1 MHLHIFMKCTL
12 LFPLI
17 FSPLK
22 YIFWKT
28 IYDQLVN
35 HISVMSG
42 AFTNETRH
50 CAVCLPPGSAA
61 QVCENTLN
69 ETIIALQRFCVH
81 CMYIAWLTQQS
92 VTKQQLEGLVLGECQ
107 LGARHGRL
115 QGASDP
121 ILEPRHSSGPWGWQE
136 EKAREWCWQW
146 RGISL
151 VIHNKLWW
159 FRWPSW
165 CLFSNWLISTLLS
178 TRTVA
183 ITPPRLV
190 EQGRRGC
197 WLTRMEWSASLRG
210 LVSLNLELE
219 LLMIHELI
227 LRKCFS
233 YRCTLRTSCA
243 TPSLPGTPTR
253 ESTLSPG
260 PMEVGRAACSRLS
273 MGSDFL
279 NSQFCPYH
287 FQ

>member
-1 MHLHIFMKCTL
+1 MHLHIYRKCVL
-12 LFPLI
+12 SCFPWS
-17 FSPLK
+17 FHPLNT
-22 YIFWKT
+22 YFEKT

-42 AFTNETRH
+42 A
-50 CAVCLPPGSAA
+50 LPMKRG
-61 QVCENTLN
+61 
-69 ETIIALQRFCVH
+69 IALFVCRLDQQLKSARTHWTRPSLPCRGFVSIVYCL
-81 CMYIAWLTQQS
+81 LTQQS

-115 QGASDP
+115 QGASDS

-136 EKAREWCWQW
+136 EKARERCWQW

-165 CLFSNWLISTLLS
+165 CWFSNWLISTLLS
-178 TRTVA
+178 IRTVA

-197 WLTRMEWSASLRG
+197 RLTRMAWSASLRG
-210 LVSLNLELE
+210 LVSLNLVLE

-260 PMEVGRAACSRLS
+260 PMEVGRAACFRLS
-273 MGSDFL
+273 IGSDFL